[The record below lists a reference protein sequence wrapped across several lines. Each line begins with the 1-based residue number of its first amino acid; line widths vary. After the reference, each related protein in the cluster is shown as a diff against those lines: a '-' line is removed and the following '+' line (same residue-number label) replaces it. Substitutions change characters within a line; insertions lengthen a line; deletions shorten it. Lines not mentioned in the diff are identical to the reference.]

1 MSGHNKWSSIK
12 HKKAK
17 EDAKKGKAFTKIIR
31 MITVAAR
38 DGGGDPENNADLR
51 TALDKAN
58 AVNMPKENI
67 ERAIKR
73 GIGELEGV
81 RYEASTLEGYGP
93 NGVAIFVELLTDNR
107 NRTIPA
113 VRHTLNKF
121 GGTLA
126 EKGSV
131 AWNFESKGMIMI
143 LRNKYEEDELMM
155 TALECGAEDFI
166 TQDEYYI
173 IYTDPKE
180 FHKVKQKLEQQDIE
194 IESAELTMIPKNTVN
209 MNDNAQTVIKLINEL
224 EDNDDIQHVYANFE
238 IDDEILERISDV

>member
-38 DGGGDPENNADLR
+38 DGGGDPEKNADLR

-93 NGVAIFVELLTDNR
+93 NGVALFVELLTDNR

-113 VRHTLNKF
+113 VRHTLGKF

-126 EKGSV
+126 AKGSV
-131 AWNFESKGMIMI
+131 VWNFESKGMIMI
-143 LRNKYEEDELMM
+143 LRNKYDEDELMM

-166 TQDEYYI
+166 TQD
-173 IYTDPKE
+173 
-180 FHKVKQKLEQQDIE
+180 
-194 IESAELTMIPKNTVN
+194 
-209 MNDNAQTVIKLINEL
+209 
-224 EDNDDIQHVYANFE
+224 
-238 IDDEILERISDV
+238 